1 MEGCMMPA
9 EHIERA
15 RQEIASASARHGV
28 DLDDVQRELLRA
40 HSALTRAVATL
51 QQAPKPQETKR

>member
-1 MEGCMMPA
+1 MTPT

-51 QQAPKPQETKR
+51 QQATKPQETKR